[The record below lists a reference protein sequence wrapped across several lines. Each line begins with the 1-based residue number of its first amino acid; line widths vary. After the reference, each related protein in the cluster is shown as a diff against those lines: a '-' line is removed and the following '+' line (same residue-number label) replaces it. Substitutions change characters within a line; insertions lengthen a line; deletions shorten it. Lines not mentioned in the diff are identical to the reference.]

1 MLRTTFAS
9 SRALRVCALGL
20 VTITTAILISSES
33 ADARRYKHRRHP
45 RRPRKLQPAVFL
57 DHRRRQFRRGAHLEQ
72 SRRVRRPASLTKI
85 MTLYLLFER
94 SSPAR

>member
-33 ADARRYKHRRHP
+33 ADARRYKHRRHHVVRESYSP
-45 RRPRKLQPAVFL
+45 QFSSIIVDANSGATLLMLWLMRVSFSVSRFPKRDSRKW
-57 DHRRRQFRRGAHLEQ
+57 
-72 SRRVRRPASLTKI
+72 
-85 MTLYLLFER
+85 
-94 SSPAR
+94 